1 MHLPNL
7 KLNKC
12 NIEFKNVSFK
22 YDRTEEK
29 AVNNVN
35 IQALGGS
42 MTAFVGHSGAGKST
56 IINLIPRFYTP
67 QNGKILVDGQNIENI
82 NLNSLRKN
90 ISLVSQDVI
99 LFDDTIISNISYA
112 NDNASEKEI
121 YEACKFA
128 AADEFINQL
137 PQKYNTKVGENGLRL
152 SGGQKQRISIARAV
166 LKNSPIILLDE
177 ATSSLDAVSEE
188 IVQNA
193 IKNLTK
199 NKTTLVIAHRLS
211 TIHNADKI
219 IVLKKGKIVDQ
230 GKHDDLIKNCE
241 EYKTLYQKQL
251 K

>member
-42 MTAFVGHSGAGKST
+42 MTAFVGHSGAGKKYDYKFNS
-56 IINLIPRFYTP
+56 RFYTP

-112 NDNASEKEI
+112 NDNASKKK
-121 YEACKFA
+121 YTKLV
-128 AADEFINQL
+128 NLLQL
-137 PQKYNTKVGENGLRL
+137 M
-152 SGGQKQRISIARAV
+152 
-166 LKNSPIILLDE
+166 
-177 ATSSLDAVSEE
+177 
-188 IVQNA
+188 
-193 IKNLTK
+193 NL
-199 NKTTLVIAHRLS
+199 
-211 TIHNADKI
+211 
-219 IVLKKGKIVDQ
+219 
-230 GKHDDLIKNCE
+230 
-241 EYKTLYQKQL
+241 
-251 K
+251 